1 MWAEPLG
8 ACCTPGVF
16 CHNFRLHAPHV
27 SSSLWMLQSA
37 AAAAAP
43 SLKASYSSQDGL
55 HQASALVT
63 SLKSPPGSSPPLAN
77 TSEAMSNS
85 LGGVTSMIERV
96 GDCQRMAGPLPR
108 TAVERRT
115 PPIARRAQPSTLPC
129 SPSAPCG
136 RAETSSSSR
145 LPPGTTPKRS
155 RATRGS
161 AASALRS
168 SWRSAAS
175 SVDWPLTTPA
185 NPTCAPPFL
194 SAPAFPL

>member
-16 CHNFRLHAPHV
+16 CHNFRLHAPHVSSSLWMLQSYEEEDTIVSYHMRRRIQLSHV

-155 RATRGS
+155 RATRGEERLQWS
-161 AASALRS
+161 
-168 SWRSAAS
+168 
-175 SVDWPLTTPA
+175 
-185 NPTCAPPFL
+185 
-194 SAPAFPL
+194 